1 MKLIRSKAKTPLT
14 KKRDEWLAPG
24 KFAPRFALDN
34 FPDSEREGIEHIQ
47 NLLANLHT
55 RLIDFNAAIW
65 LARRASG
72 SRPVLGKRRRFSLV
86 SAPLQRRHAIV
97 SVVATARAEA
107 APTKSHALDVE
118 SLKVTAS
125 I

>member
-1 MKLIRSKAKTPLT
+1 MRFHLSQMKPFFHPLGQKLSCQTT
-14 KKRDEWLAPG
+14 KP
-24 KFAPRFALDN
+24 
-34 FPDSEREGIEHIQ
+34 
-47 NLLANLHT
+47 
-55 RLIDFNAAIW
+55 
-65 LARRASG
+65 
-72 SRPVLGKRRRFSLV
+72 
-86 SAPLQRRHAIV
+86 RRHAIV